1 MSSTA
6 ENTYSIQ
13 PGRTLHHTHN
23 IHNNPETPS
32 SAVSLQSCHLV
43 GMESIFPSWLT
54 FPQVSSFNMPATYGS
69 QLITPSTPYIP
80 RTTSPVVHREKTI
93 KLSPSRQSPIFS
105 QFTEDDGYGGSKYNE
120 PMKFKDSTLQV
131 ASPDSAFSG
140 VPFFCPDPYFGSYGV
155 SGTSGTASGHTSVS
169 SPPSNH
175 PHQSP
180 NLNSS
185 GGFSNGSRGSRQPT
199 PQSNNNYRTNNAPI
213 LIAPNPASLRKD
225 STGGYRQNS
234 LSSGYPS
241 QHSTPRSQGPQ
252 QMPFHHQ
259 EHINALPSSGSRK
272 RKTPDY
278 VLDQDS
284 LASGDL
290 TAEETLLLKLTQDE
304 QLPWKEVAS
313 VFNEKMNRDMKVP
326 A

>member
-6 ENTYSIQ
+6 ENAFSIQ
-13 PGRTLHHTHN
+13 PGPTLHHTHN

-32 SAVSLQSCHLV
+32 SAVRFQSCYLV
-43 GMESIFPSWLT
+43 GIEFIFPSCLT

-80 RTTSPVVHREKTI
+80 RTNSPVVHREKAI

-105 QFTEDDGYGGSKYNE
+105 QFPEDDGYGGSKYNE
-120 PMKFKDSTLQV
+120 PIKFKESTLQV
-131 ASPDSAFSG
+131 ASPDSGLTGATWY
-140 VPFFCPDPYFGSYGV
+140 CDNPYFGSYGV
-155 SGTSGTASGHTSVS
+155 SATAGTTSGHTSVA
-169 SPPSNH
+169 SPPSNQ
-175 PHQSP
+175 PQQSP

-185 GGFSNGSRGSRQPT
+185 GGFSNGNRNSRQPT
-199 PQSNNNYRTNNAPI
+199 PQNNNYRTQNNAPT

-259 EHINALPSSGSRK
+259 DHINALPSSGSRK

-278 VLDQDS
+278 ALDPDI
-284 LASGDL
+284 LAAVDL
-290 TAEETLLLKLTQDE
+290 TTEESLLLKLTEKD

-313 VFNEKMNRDMKVP
+313 AFNEKLNKDMKVP